1 MTKTYFA
8 NNLRY
13 LREKRGLEQLELAE
27 RLGRKSASSISEW
40 ERGTYEPKSK
50 ILSSLA
56 EIFNVSLSDLMT
68 KDLTQPNNI
77 VEVAPQTVRVAI
89 LGEIACGDPITAE
102 ENIIG
107 YRYLAPESLPSGEVF
122 YLIAKGD
129 SMSPKIPDRA
139 RVLIRQQPDV
149 ENNEIA
155 AVLINGDTEATL
167 KRVKKVNG
175 QVVLLLA
182 DNPDYDPIVVDE
194 NNPIRILGKAM
205 RIEIDL

>member
-1 MTKTYFA
+1 MAHSYFA
-8 NNLRY
+8 KNLKY
-13 LREKRGLEQLELAE
+13 LREKKGLEQLELAQ
-27 RLGRKSASSISEW
+27 RLGRKSSSSISEW
-40 ERGTYEPKSK
+40 ERGSYEPKSK

-56 EIFNVSLSDLMT
+56 DIFNVTLTDLMM
-68 KDLTQPNNI
+68 KDLTQPENF

-107 YRYLAPESLPSGEVF
+107 YRYLAPESLPSGKVF

-129 SMSPKIPDRA
+129 SMSPKIPDKA

-175 QVVLLLA
+175 KVVLLLA
-182 DNPDYDPIVVDE
+182 DNSEYDPIVVNED
-194 NNPIRILGKAM
+194 NPVRILGKAV
-205 RIEIDL
+205 RIEIEL